1 MLVTRSQ
8 VVNDYRQSCTSQLV
22 PCKETVSCSCRPDQ
36 RCRWSCAGRERH
48 PAVGCQHAP
57 DRCRH
62 AIVDGDTATAQ
73 RHAMCARA
81 KARFALCFTFT
92 SQIKITQRTRLEFCD
107 SARKMSQAIYF
118 GSTDNILVNFLR
130 SLALCTF
137 QCMQQWHGCSCS

>member
-1 MLVTRSQ
+1 MITVNPVRVNWSHAMKLSRAVVSLINDVVGLVQ
-8 VVNDYRQSCTSQLV
+8 DVDVIRQL
-22 PCKETVSCSCRPDQ
+22 
-36 RCRWSCAGRERH
+36 
-48 PAVGCQHAP
+48 VGCQHAP
-57 DRCRH
+57 DRCRD